1 MSIAR
6 LCAVLTVVAAGLS
19 ASSAAGAQAVTRRPG
34 GRFLETRAAL
44 DSLVKVADNGRKPE
58 DAALIRARL
67 RDGDFQ
73 EGDRIVLAY
82 EATLGTAVSETL
94 TVRGT
99 LALEI
104 PSFGSVPLTGVLHSE
119 LHDKVFEH
127 FKKSF
132 KDPVVRVN
140 PLIRL
145 AVLGSVMRPGY
156 VYASPDAPLS
166 DALMLAGG
174 QTNDADWPKTIVR
187 RGGVVLWKAAD
198 LQQAIAQG
206 LSVDRLQLR
215 GGDEVFVAKKAV
227 HNWATWIQIGLG
239 IVTVVLALSVRR

>member
-6 LCAVLTVVAAGLS
+6 VCAALTVVVAGLS
-19 ASSAAGAQAVTRRPG
+19 ASPVAGAQGPARRPG

-44 DSLVKVADNGRKPE
+44 DSLAKVADNARQPNE
-58 DAALIRARL
+58 AALIRARL

-82 EATLGTAVSETL
+82 EPALGRTVSETL

-99 LALEI
+99 LTMEI
-104 PSFGSVPLTGVLHSE
+104 PEYASVSLAGVLHSE
-119 LHDKVFEH
+119 LHDRVIEH

-132 KDPVVRVN
+132 RDPVVRVN

-187 RGGVVLWKAAD
+187 RGGVVLWKASD
-198 LQQAIAQG
+198 LQEAIARG
-206 LSVDRLQLR
+206 LSVDRLLLQ

-239 IVTVVLALSVRR
+239 VVTLLLALAVRR